1 MPFCVGITG
10 GIGSGK
16 SSAAEMFAALGA
28 AVVDTDAIAR
38 ELTQPGGGALTAIR
52 DAFGA
57 ECIAPDGGL
66 ERAAMR
72 RLVFRDP
79 AAKAR
84 LEAIL
89 HPLIRAESRARLAAA
104 REPYVIVVVPLLFET
119 GAYEDIVDRVLV
131 VDCSED
137 EQIRRTIGRSGLQ
150 EEEVRAIMAAQLPR
164 AARLERADDV
174 LHNDKGMEAL
184 REQVLEL
191 HAKYLTLARP

>member
-1 MPFCVGITG
+1 
-10 GIGSGK
+10 
-16 SSAAEMFAALGA
+16 
-28 AVVDTDAIAR
+28 
-38 ELTQPGGGALTAIR
+38 
-52 DAFGA
+52 
-57 ECIAPDGGL
+57 
-66 ERAAMR
+66 
-72 RLVFRDP
+72 
-79 AAKAR
+79 
-84 LEAIL
+84 
-89 HPLIRAESRARLAAA
+89 
-104 REPYVIVVVPLLFET
+104 
-119 GAYEDIVDRVLV
+119 